1 MREGAPAALLETAR
15 TDEEEILRAAFG
27 RAA

>member
-1 MREGAPAALLETAR
+1 MAPAALLETAR